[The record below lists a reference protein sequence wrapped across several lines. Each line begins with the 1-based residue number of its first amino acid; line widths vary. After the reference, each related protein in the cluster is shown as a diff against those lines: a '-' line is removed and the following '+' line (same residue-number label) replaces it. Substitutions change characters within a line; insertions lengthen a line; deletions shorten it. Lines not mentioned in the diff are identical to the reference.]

1 MRPPTRYPIIPARR
15 SPGGAGTAAVRVIGI
30 EVPLTMRT
38 PRSPPADV
46 VPIAPG
52 WRAAGRR
59 GRAPPSSRGQV
70 HGRQFGCTAQHRV
83 AAGGIQR

>member
-52 WRAAGRR
+52 WRTAG
-59 GRAPPSSRGQV
+59 APLSSRVQV
-70 HGRQFGCTAQHRV
+70 HGCQFGCTAQHRV